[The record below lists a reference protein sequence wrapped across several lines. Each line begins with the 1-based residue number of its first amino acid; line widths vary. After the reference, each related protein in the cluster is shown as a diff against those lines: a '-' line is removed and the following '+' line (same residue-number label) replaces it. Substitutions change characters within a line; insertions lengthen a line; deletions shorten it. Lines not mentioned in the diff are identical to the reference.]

1 MRSDAI
7 DELVGSYLKQPVKV
21 NWESGALDAARG
33 RFEGVRL
40 VLHETAFVRLPL
52 QRVALQARRL
62 TLKPGFP
69 ALLEVEGAFVQ
80 FTISQ
85 QAIDRWLKRLQSPFR
100 LVLGKKGLRV
110 ETRIAGLSLSQF
122 EATLDIQDGWFVLQP
137 TRASLLG
144 VPGFAPSLLRSTLPL
159 PPLSDEI
166 KLAGIEHEAGSLGL
180 RFELGDFEEQL
191 TPGIARRLRKRFIP
205 FTS

>member
-7 DELVGSYLKQPVKV
+7 DELVRSYLKQPAEV
-21 NWESGALDAARG
+21 NWESGALDAALG

-40 VLHETAFVRLPL
+40 TLHKTTLVRLPL
-52 QRVALQARRL
+52 KRVTLEARRL
-62 TLKPGFP
+62 ALKPGLP
-69 ALLEVEGAFVQ
+69 ARLEVEGASVQ
-80 FTISQ
+80 FS
-85 QAIDRWLKRLQSPFR
+85 IDQRAVDNWLKRFQSPFR

-110 ETRIAGLSLSQF
+110 ETRIAGLSLSEF

-159 PPLSDEI
+159 PPLADEI
-166 KLAGIEHEAGSLGL
+166 KLAGIEHEAGALGL
-180 RFELGDFEEQL
+180 RFDLGDFEEQL
-191 TPGIARRLRKRFIP
+191 TPGIAKRLRKRFVP

>member
-7 DELVGSYLKQPVKV
+7 DELVGSYLKQPVRV
-21 NWESGALDAARG
+21 NWESGALDAALG
-33 RFEGVRL
+33 RFEGVHL
-40 VLHETAFVRLPL
+40 ALHETSFVRLPL
-52 QRVALQARRL
+52 QRVVLQAKRL
-62 TLKPGFP
+62 NVKPGLP
-69 ALLEVEGAFVQ
+69 ARLEVEGACVC
-80 FTISQ
+80 FTIDQ
-85 QAIDRWLKRLQSPFR
+85 RAVDRWLKRFQSPFR
-100 LVLGKKGLRV
+100 LVLDKKGLRV
-110 ETRIAGLSLSQF
+110 ETRIAGLSLSEF

-159 PPLSDEI
+159 PPLADEI
-166 KLAGIEHEAGSLGL
+166 KLAGIEHEAGALGL

-191 TPGIARRLRKRFIP
+191 TPGITRRLRKRFIP